1 MSSFVRMLAV
11 LDLFTEREPA
21 WTPDAIAQ
29 RLDCSL
35 PTAYRYVRA
44 LLQAGLLRRAG
55 AGTYVLGP
63 RIVELDFRMR
73 DTDPLLRDGGAAL
86 RALCEDTGCDVVVA
100 EALGDR
106 LITVQQLHGSEGVSA
121 SFGRGRRMP
130 AFRGMLSKTLLAW
143 MPRPALRR
151 LYAAH
156 LDEAAGEAF
165 AQDFDTL
172 VANLKAIR
180 AQGWASSVGELD
192 PGLAGIAVPLARP
205 DDGGTAALGVIL
217 SKRRF
222 ATTDLA
228 AMVRRL
234 RTTADDVARAIGAR
248 GADGPRAVPAA
259 ARQTSTAGR

>member
-1 MSSFVRMLAV
+1 MSSLVRMLSV
-11 LDLFTEREPA
+11 LDLFTAHDPA
-21 WTPDAIAQ
+21 WTPDAIAR
-29 RLDCSL
+29 RLGCSL

-44 LLQAGLLRRAG
+44 LLGAGLLRRAG
-55 AGTYVLGP
+55 AGSYVLGP
-63 RIVELDFRMR
+63 RLAELDLQLRL
-73 DTDPLLRDGGAAL
+73 TDPLLRDGDPAL

-100 EALGDR
+100 EALGGR
-106 LITVQQLHGSEGVSA
+106 IVTVQQLAGLERVSV

-156 LDEAAGEAF
+156 LEEAAGEAF

-172 VANLKAIR
+172 LAQLKAIR

-192 PGLAGIAVPLARP
+192 PGLAGIAVPLPRP
-205 DDGGTAALGVIL
+205 DDGSVAALGVIL
-217 SKRRF
+217 SRQRF
-222 ATTDLA
+222 STTDVG

-234 RTTADDVARAIGAR
+234 RRAAEDVARAVEAGGRAR
-248 GADGPRAVPAA
+248 RG
-259 ARQTSTAGR
+259 

>member
-11 LDLFTEREPA
+11 LDLFTGRDPA

-29 RLDCSL
+29 RLGCSL

-44 LLQAGLLRRAG
+44 LLGAGLLRRAG

-63 RIVELDFRMR
+63 RLAELDLQLRL
-73 DTDPLLRDGGAAL
+73 TDPLLRDGDPAL

-106 LITVQQLHGSEGVSA
+106 IVTVQQLPGPERVSI

-156 LDEAAGEAF
+156 REEAAGEAF
-165 AQDFDTL
+165 ARDFDTL
-172 VANLKAIR
+172 LATLKTIR

-192 PGLAGIAVPLARP
+192 PGLAGVAVPLRRP
-205 DDGGTAALGVIL
+205 DDGSTAALGVIL

-222 ATTDLA
+222 STTDVGA
-228 AMVRRL
+228 IVRRL
-234 RTTADDVARAIGAR
+234 QRTADEVARAIEAG
-248 GADGPRAVPAA
+248 GPPRA
-259 ARQTSTAGR
+259 G

>member
-1 MSSFVRMLAV
+1 LPAVSSFVRMLAV

-44 LLQAGLLRRAG
+44 LLGAGLVRRAA

-63 RIVELDFRMR
+63 RLVELDFQMR
-73 DTDPLLRDGGAAL
+73 ITDPLLRDGDPAL

-106 LITVQQLHGSEGVSA
+106 LITVQQLPGTEPVSV

-130 AFRGMLSKTLLAW
+130 VFRGMLSKVLLAW

-156 LDEAAGEAF
+156 REEAAGAAF
-165 AQDFDTL
+165 ARDVDTL
-172 VANLKAIR
+172 RANLKAIR

-205 DDGGTAALGVIL
+205 DDGSVAALGVIL
-217 SKRRF
+217 SKRRY
-222 ATTDLA
+222 ATTDVA

-234 RTTADDVARAIGAR
+234 QRAAGDVQRAIEAR
-248 GADGPRAVPAA
+248 
-259 ARQTSTAGR
+259 

>member
-1 MSSFVRMLAV
+1 MLAV

-29 RLDCSL
+29 RLACSL

-63 RIVELDFRMR
+63 RIAELDFRMR
-73 DTDPLLRDGGAAL
+73 TTDPLLRDGDAAL

-100 EALGDR
+100 ELLGDR
-106 LITVQQLHGSEGVSA
+106 IVTVQQLHGREGVSA

-130 AFRGMLSKTLLAW
+130 VFRGMLSKVLLAAL
-143 MPRPALRR
+143 PRPALRR
-151 LYAAH
+151 LHAAH
-156 LDEAAGEAF
+156 LDEATAEAF
-165 AQDFDTL
+165 AKDFDTL
-172 VANLKAIR
+172 ASNLKAIR
-180 AQGWASSVGELD
+180 AQGWACSVGELD
-192 PGLAGIAVPLARP
+192 PGLAGIAVPLPRA

-217 SKRRF
+217 STRRY
-222 ATTDLA
+222 ATTDVA

-234 RTTADDVARAIGAR
+234 RRTADDVVRAM
-248 GADGPRAVPAA
+248 DGE
-259 ARQTSTAGR
+259 GD

>member
-11 LDLFTEREPA
+11 LDLFTGRDPA

-29 RLDCSL
+29 RLGCSL

-44 LLQAGLLRRAG
+44 LLGAGLLRRAG

-63 RIVELDFRMR
+63 RLAELDLQLRL
-73 DTDPLLRDGGAAL
+73 TDPLLRDGDAVL
-86 RALCEDTGCDVVVA
+86 RSLCEDTGCDVVVA

-106 LITVQQLHGSEGVSA
+106 IVTVQQLPGPERVSI

-172 VANLKAIR
+172 LANLKTIR
-180 AQGWASSVGELD
+180 AQGWTSSVGELD
-192 PGLAGIAVPLARP
+192 PGLAGIAVPLRRP
-205 DDGGTAALGVIL
+205 DDGSTAALGVIL

-222 ATTDLA
+222 STTDVGA
-228 AMVRRL
+228 IVRRL
-234 RTTADDVARAIGAR
+234 QRTADEVARAIEAG
-248 GADGPRAVPAA
+248 GPSRAA
-259 ARQTSTAGR
+259 

>member
-44 LLQAGLLRRAG
+44 LLGAGLVRRAA

-63 RIVELDFRMR
+63 RLVELDFQMR
-73 DTDPLLRDGGAAL
+73 ITDPLLRDGDPAL

-106 LITVQQLHGSEGVSA
+106 LITVQQLPGTEPVSV

-130 AFRGMLSKTLLAW
+130 VFRGMLSKVLLAW
-143 MPRPALRR
+143 MPRSALRR
-151 LYAAH
+151 LYATH
-156 LDEAAGEAF
+156 REEAAGAAF
-165 AQDFDTL
+165 ARDVDTL
-172 VANLKAIR
+172 RANLKAIR

-205 DDGGTAALGVIL
+205 DDGSVAALGVIL
-217 SKRRF
+217 SKRRY
-222 ATTDLA
+222 ATTDVA

-234 RTTADDVARAIGAR
+234 QRAAGDVQRAIE
-248 GADGPRAVPAA
+248 
-259 ARQTSTAGR
+259 GR

>member
-1 MSSFVRMLAV
+1 MSSLVRMLAV
-11 LDLFTEREPA
+11 LDLFTGREPA

-29 RLDCSL
+29 RLGCSL

-55 AGTYVLGP
+55 AGSYVLGP

-73 DTDPLLRDGGAAL
+73 TTDPLLRDGDAAL

-100 EALGDR
+100 EVLGDR
-106 LITVQQLHGSEGVSA
+106 IVTVQQLHGREGVSA

-130 AFRGMLSKTLLAW
+130 TFRGMLSKVLLAAL
-143 MPRPALRR
+143 PRPALRR
-151 LYAAH
+151 LHAAH

-165 AQDFDTL
+165 ARDFDTL

-192 PGLAGIAVPLARP
+192 PGLAGIAVPLPRP
-205 DDGGTAALGVIL
+205 DDGGVAALGVIMT
-217 SKRRF
+217 RARF
-222 ATTDLA
+222 STTDVPA
-228 AMVRRL
+228 IVRRIA
-234 RTTADDVARAIGAR
+234 RAADDVVRAMGS
-248 GADGPRAVPAA
+248 G
-259 ARQTSTAGR
+259 

>member
-11 LDLFTEREPA
+11 LDLFTGREPA

-29 RLDCSL
+29 RLGCSL

-44 LLQAGLLRRAG
+44 LLGAGLLRRA
-55 AGTYVLGP
+55 ATGTYVLGP
-63 RIVELDFRMR
+63 RLAELDLQLRL
-73 DTDPLLRDGGAAL
+73 TDPLLRDGDAAL

-106 LITVQQLHGSEGVSA
+106 IVTVQQLPGLERVSV

-151 LYAAH
+151 LHAAH

-172 VANLKAIR
+172 LANLKAIR

-192 PGLAGIAVPLARP
+192 PGLAGVAVPLPRP
-205 DDGGTAALGVIL
+205 DDGSTAALGVIL

-222 ATTDLA
+222 STTDVG

-234 RTTADDVARAIGAR
+234 QRTADEVARAIEAGASAR
-248 GADGPRAVPAA
+248 PA
-259 ARQTSTAGR
+259 

>member
-11 LDLFTEREPA
+11 LDLFTEAEPA

-29 RLDCSL
+29 RLGCSL

-44 LLQAGLLRRAG
+44 LLQAGLLRRAV

-73 DTDPLLRDGGAAL
+73 ITDPLLHDGDAAL

-106 LITVQQLHGSEGVSA
+106 LITVQQLHGSERVSA

-143 MPRPALRR
+143 LPRPALRR

-156 LDEAAGEAF
+156 LDEAASEAF

-192 PGLAGIAVPLARP
+192 PGLAGIAVPLPRP
-205 DDGGTAALGVIL
+205 DDGGVAALGVIL
-217 SKRRF
+217 STRRF
-222 ATTDLA
+222 ATTDVA

-234 RTTADDVARAIGAR
+234 RGTADEVSRAMAR
-248 GADGPRAVPAA
+248 G
-259 ARQTSTAGR
+259 QTSTAGR

>member
-1 MSSFVRMLAV
+1 MSSFVRMLSV

-29 RLDCSL
+29 RIGCSL

-44 LLQAGLLRRAG
+44 LLGAGLLRRAG

-63 RIVELDFRMR
+63 RPAELDFQMR
-73 DTDPLLRDGGAAL
+73 RTDPLLRDGDAAL
-86 RALCEDTGCDVVVA
+86 RALRDDTGCDVAVA
-100 EALGDR
+100 EVLGDGV
-106 LITVQQLHGSEGVSA
+106 ITVQLLPGAEGVSA

-130 AFRGMLSKTLLAW
+130 AFRGMLSKALLAW

-156 LDEAAGEAF
+156 LEEAAGEAF

-172 VANLKAIR
+172 LANLKAIR

-192 PGLAGIAVPLARP
+192 PGLAGVAVPLPRP
-205 DDGGTAALGVIL
+205 DDDSTAALGVIL

-222 ATTDLA
+222 STTDVA

-234 RTTADDVARAIGAR
+234 QRTADEVARAIEAGGSAR
-248 GADGPRAVPAA
+248 PA
-259 ARQTSTAGR
+259 

>member
-11 LDLFTEREPA
+11 LDLFSGREPA

-29 RLDCSL
+29 RLGCSL

-44 LLQAGLLRRAG
+44 LLGAGLLRRAA

-63 RIVELDFRMR
+63 RLAELDLQLRL
-73 DTDPLLRDGGAAL
+73 TDPLLREGDPAL

-100 EALGDR
+100 EALGGR
-106 LITVQQLHGSEGVSA
+106 IVTVQQLPGQERVSI

-130 AFRGMLSKTLLAW
+130 VFRGMLSKVLLAW
-143 MPRPALRR
+143 MPLAALRR

-156 LDEAAGEAF
+156 REEAAGEAF
-165 AQDFDTL
+165 ARDFETL
-172 VANLKAIR
+172 RTQLKAIR

-192 PGLAGIAVPLARP
+192 PWLAGIAVPLPRP
-205 DDGGTAALGVIL
+205 DDGSTAALGVIL
-217 SKRRF
+217 SKQRF
-222 ATTDLA
+222 ATTDVC

-234 RTTADDVARAIGAR
+234 QRTADEVVH
-248 GADGPRAVPAA
+248 AVQAGDI
-259 ARQTSTAGR
+259 AGRP

>member
-1 MSSFVRMLAV
+1 MSSVVRMLAV

-44 LLQAGLLRRAG
+44 LLGAGLVRRAA

-63 RIVELDFRMR
+63 RIAELDFRMR
-73 DTDPLLRDGGAAL
+73 TTDPMLRDGDAAL
-86 RALCEDTGCDVVVA
+86 RALCDDTGCDVVVA
-100 EALGDR
+100 EAIGDR
-106 LITVQQLHGSEGVSA
+106 LLTVQQLAGTERVSV

-130 AFRGMLSKTLLAW
+130 AFRGMLSKVLLAW
-143 MPRPALRR
+143 RPLPALRR

-172 VANLKAIR
+172 RANLKAIR
-180 AQGWASSVGELD
+180 AQGWARSVGELD
-192 PGLAGIAVPLARP
+192 PGLAGIAVPMPRP
-205 DDGGTAALGVIL
+205 DDGSTAALGVIL
-217 SKRRF
+217 SRQRYS
-222 ATTDLA
+222 TTDVD

-234 RTTADDVARAIGAR
+234 RRAAEDVGRAIGAR
-248 GADGPRAVPAA
+248 
-259 ARQTSTAGR
+259 